1 MPRPPRPSNGFTLVE
16 LLVVLFILGL
26 AAGAVAL
33 TLPAG
38 NAHVQDEA
46 EAFAGKVAALRDR
59 AILEGRPVGV
69 WVQPSGYGFEARED
83 RNWVPLEDPP
93 FAAAVNWQ
101 HGVTARTGGSPRIQL
116 RFDNVGMPSTPARI
130 DLTDGDSNA
139 AVEIAANGDVKAL

>member
-1 MPRPPRPSNGFTLVE
+1 MSRNGFTLVE

-33 TLPAG
+33 TIPTG
-38 NAHVQDEA
+38 SQDVRNEA
-46 EAFAGKVAALRDR
+46 TAFAGKVAALRDR
-59 AILEGRPVGV
+59 AILEGRPVGL

-83 RNWVPLEDPP
+83 GAWLPLEESP
-93 FAAAVNWQ
+93 FAAAASWKN
-101 HGVTARTGGSPRIQL
+101 GVVAQTGSAPRIEI

-130 DLTDGDSNA
+130 ELTDGDDNA